1 MIMNEEL
8 YHEKKQIENP
18 NHYIYGKAYLAEN
31 IMNNVQAYQPY
42 VGITNEKSLK
52 LAQDTFM
59 DFMEIEMKRSHN
71 YRWEHRYEIE
81 KEAKAAVGASHRCAM
96 PCAKPDC
103 Q

>member
-1 MIMNEEL
+1 
-8 YHEKKQIENP
+8 
-18 NHYIYGKAYLAEN
+18 
-31 IMNNVQAYQPY
+31 
-42 VGITNEKSLK
+42 
-52 LAQDTFM
+52 M